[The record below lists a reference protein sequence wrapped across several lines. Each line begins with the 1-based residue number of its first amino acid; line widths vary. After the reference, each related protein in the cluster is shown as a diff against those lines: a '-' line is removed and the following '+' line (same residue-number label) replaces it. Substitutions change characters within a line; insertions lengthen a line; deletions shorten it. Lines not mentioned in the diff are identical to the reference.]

1 MRTIAYALID
11 GVCINVHN
19 HVPPR
24 AEEWDVYLEF
34 RRQHQ
39 AEIRGILVL
48 SEGGRPSAKQREQL
62 RDVLSEGPVPRVA
75 IITQSQL
82 VRNTAGLLTWFFKD
96 RVRILMPREM
106 DKAFEFLGVGP
117 KNAERLHATISALQA
132 EIHGVPTSQTGA

>member
-1 MRTIAYALID
+1 MKTIAYALVE

-19 HVPPR
+19 HVPPSD
-24 AEEWDVYLEF
+24 EEWSVYMEF

-39 AEIRGILVL
+39 PEIRGILVL

-62 RDVLSEGPVPRVA
+62 RDVLAEGPVPKVA

-96 RVRILMPREM
+96 KVRILLPRELG
-106 DKAFEFLGVGP
+106 KAFELLGVAPGQ
-117 KNAERLHATISALQA
+117 AERVHATIASLQA
-132 EIHGVPTSQTGA
+132 EIHGVPVSKAGA

>member
-1 MRTIAYALID
+1 MRTIAYALVD

-24 AEEWDVYLEF
+24 EEEWDVYMEF

-62 RDVLSEGPVPRVA
+62 RDVLSEGPAPRVA

-96 RVRILMPREM
+96 KVRILLPRELGQ
-106 DKAFEFLGVGP
+106 AFEFLGIDPRRV
-117 KNAERLHATISALQA
+117 ERLHATIASLQA
-132 EIHGVPTSQTGA
+132 EISGAPATRTGA